1 MATQLLPPS
10 EVNLIYRNVG
20 KTHVFTA
27 MELPGFHIG
36 SSRLEHAFNKATEA
50 LNEHVSK
57 LYKCEATYQLEFDY
71 DAFLAQ
77 IGSSMGPLVV
87 ARREPAANGARAH

>member
-20 KTHVFTA
+20 RTHVFTA

-36 SSRLEHAFNKATEA
+36 SSKLDYAFNKAAEA

-57 LYKCEATYQLEFDY
+57 LYKCDATYQLEY
-71 DAFLAQ
+71 DFESFLAQ
-77 IGSSMGPLVV
+77 IDSSNGPLVI
-87 ARREPAANGARAH
+87 ARREQAVREAHTH

>member
-1 MATQLLPPS
+1 MTTQLLPPS

-20 KTHVFTA
+20 RTHVFTA

-36 SSRLEHAFNKATEA
+36 SSQLEHAFNKATEA

-57 LYKCEATYQLEFDY
+57 LYRCEATYQLEFKY
-71 DAFLAQ
+71 EAFLAQ

-87 ARREPAANGARAH
+87 ARRETVANGARAH

>member
-1 MATQLLPPS
+1 MTMQVLPPS

-20 KTHVFTA
+20 RTHVFTA

-36 SSRLEHAFNKATEA
+36 SSLLEHAFNKAAEA

-57 LYKCEATYQLEFDY
+57 LYRCEATYQLEFKY

-77 IGSSMGPLVV
+77 IGSSTGPLVV
-87 ARREPAANGARAH
+87 ARRDPTSIGVRAH